1 MAAHGAQIM
10 RRTISDADMHV
21 GQIMDRRLEAINRR
35 HGTPARLYGRVIC
48 HIEHRDGIEQRHG
61 TIVGAPKFA
70 AMIDIELD
78 GASWTGRFP
87 PAHNIQYLDD
97 AGQIIWTAPNLT
109 EKT

>member
-10 RRTISDADMHV
+10 RRTISDADMHI
-21 GQIMDRRLEAINRR
+21 GQIMDRRLEAINR
-35 HGTPARLYGRVIC
+35 
-48 HIEHRDGIEQRHG
+48 RHG

>member
-1 MAAHGAQIM
+1 MS
-10 RRTISDADMHV
+10 RTISDTDTHI

-78 GASWTGRFP
+78 GA
-87 PAHNIQYLDD
+87 A
-97 AGQIIWTAPNLT
+97 
-109 EKT
+109 

>member
-1 MAAHGAQIM
+1 MS
-10 RRTISDADMHV
+10 RTISDTDTHI

-35 HGTPARLYGRVIC
+35 HGKPARLSGRVIC
-48 HIEHRDGIEQRHG
+48 IEQRHG